1 MIFREKEGVT
11 LIIEKN
17 KIDETIPFT
26 FECFQITLNI
36 HSSLEAVGFL
46 RWTIFYRGFDLFTM
60 DHGRFHFITILYHIF
75 SAISK
80 LLTEEGISSNC
91 VAGYYHD
98 HLFIK
103 VGDEQRVMSW
113 GFWCNNSLQAFTDNI
128 VVITSLM
135 KNPFRRILTQD
146 FST

>member
-80 LLTEEGISSNC
+80 LLTEEGIASNC

>member
-80 LLTEEGISSNC
+80 LLTEEGIASNC

-113 GFWCNNSLQAFTDNI
+113 VSECENVFGLCGDKWYRR
-128 VVITSLM
+128 M
-135 KNPFRRILTQD
+135 KNPFKRILNQD

>member
-46 RWTIFYRGFDLFTM
+46 RWTIFYGGFDLFTM

-80 LLTEEGISSNC
+80 LLTEEGIASNC

-113 GFWCNNSLQAFTDNI
+113 VFWCNNSLQAFTDNI